1 VGSVQHTIRI
11 AAQPAHVFDLLT
23 DTARFPSWKDGVL
36 AVFDAPT
43 ALEHAGA
50 GYTAAMRAFPI
61 GPTVHCR
68 FEMMRVERPSLLV
81 QHGRT
86 PAGPTISTDRLRPV
100 GRGTELAV
108 TVEYKLRG
116 GPLGRIADA
125 LVMRRMLAHVIGQS
139 LAKLKALAEA

>member
-1 VGSVQHTIRI
+1 MGSVQHTIRI
-11 AAQPAHVFDLLT
+11 AAPAAYVFDLLT

-36 AVFDAPT
+36 AVHDAPA
-43 ALEHAGA
+43 ALDHAGT

-61 GPTVHCR
+61 GPTVLCR
-68 FEMMRVERPSLLV
+68 FEMTRVERPSLLV

-100 GRGTELAV
+100 RGGTELAV

-116 GPLGRIADA
+116 GPLGRIVDA
-125 LVMRRMLAHVIGQS
+125 LIMRRMLARVIGQS
-139 LAKLKALAEA
+139 LAKLKTLAEA

>member
-1 VGSVQHTIRI
+1 VASVQHTIRI

-23 DTARFPSWKDGVL
+23 DTARFPIWKDGVL
-36 AVFDAPT
+36 AVHDAPT

-68 FEMMRVERPSLLV
+68 FEIIRVERPSLIV

-100 GRGTELAV
+100 DGGTELAV

-116 GPLGRIADA
+116 GPLGQIASA
-125 LVMRRMLAHVIGQS
+125 LFMRRMLAHVIGQS